1 MKYFTPELFVKL
13 QECEDQSAFRA
24 VNASW
29 EDAIRRYRERLGEIR
44 TGPKDGVRDFS
55 RRKSLHDAHVVD
67 IGVYEMRLTIVLK
80 ETTGAGLVSLTYS
93 LVDSPSIDRA
103 AIPEQHQSSPTSWLY
118 DEIDRDEEM
127 IFDPRLRLLAK
138 TPGLPE
144 GNNGQPRW
152 KPIFHHSILLSN
164 GWEIRVRFHR
174 LAVARTTSLFRST
187 EFSAGAEETLT
198 RSA

>member
-55 RRKSLHDAHVVD
+55 RRKSLHDAQVVD
-67 IGVYEMRLTIVLK
+67 IGVSEKRLTIVLQ
-80 ETTGAGLVSLTYS
+80 ETTAAGLVSLTYS
-93 LVDSPSIDRA
+93 LVDSPLIDRA
-103 AIPEQHQSSPTSWLY
+103 AIPEQHRSSPTSWLY
-118 DEIDRDEEM
+118 DEIDRDEDTAY
-127 IFDPRLRLLAK
+127 DPKLRLLAK
-138 TPGLPE
+138 TSGLPE
-144 GNNGQPRW
+144 GERGEPRW

-164 GWEIRVRFHR
+164 GWEVRVRFHR
-174 LAVARTTSLFRST
+174 LAVARTTSLIRSS
-187 EFSAGAEETLT
+187 EFSPRA
-198 RSA
+198 SA